1 MISVY
6 ASVKGAIESTQGL
19 PIPVSTLEDRT
30 LYVLVELAAP
40 VFNGRTTCML
50 SSVHDVTEL
59 VNFCTEHEY
68 LVASARV
75 MTPGEMNKTGV
86 WTLDELAAI
95 WEAEEPE
102 SPRYK
107 ALVYETASGK
117 HYAHSQFN
125 TSLAELGGLSCLVEF
140 PVGPFSS
147 GGRDSRVLR
156 MPSTNRAGVVPLKGK
171 GNL

>member
-6 ASVKGAIESTQGL
+6 ASVRGAIESSQGL

-30 LYVLVELAAP
+30 LYVLVELTAP

-59 VNFCTEHEY
+59 VNFCTAHEHY
-68 LVASARV
+68 VSSARV

-86 WTLDELAAI
+86 WMLDELATI

-107 ALVYETASGK
+107 ALVYETAAGK
-117 HYAHSQFN
+117 HYAHSQFD
-125 TSLAELGGLSCLVEF
+125 TPLAELGRRACLVEF
-140 PVGPFSS
+140 PVEPFTS
-147 GGRDSRVLR
+147 GVRESRVLQ
-156 MPSTNRAGVVPLKGK
+156 MPSMNRAGVVPLR
-171 GNL
+171 